1 MARAALRRGIR
12 PHIWWLPFPSGR
24 SDVFTG
30 PQTSGLDVDRV
41 PFTRTGT
48 FAGLA
53 RAFREM
59 QVHRQPD
66 GLVINASGR
75 PRFWLLPLLARA
87 ASMPSVWVHQMVD
100 SRDHRRLQP
109 GRFGGR
115 LEGLQLW
122 RAPQILRHRLAAT
135 AANAV
140 ITLNAEDRER
150 IVRWQRVRRDKIR
163 VVPHGVDLDRFRFD
177 AAGRDKLRRRWNLL
191 ADDADGPLIIGTA
204 GRLVMGK
211 GIEMLI
217 EATVLLRNCGTP
229 CRLVIAGDGP
239 DRSEMQALAHRLGVA
254 ERVLFVGFVQDMPA
268 YYSALDVFAL
278 CSATESFGLALAEAM
293 ACERVVI
300 GTPTA
305 GARRQIDHGH
315 TGWQLQTFD
324 ATELADSLAALYE
337 QRGRFSTLGREARL
351 AVTRQFS
358 IDLTLE
364 RTLRALSGSA
374 SHRSRLRWPGMDAL
388 PYAAMTVE
396 DLACGHSSICGKL
409 LEDDRVFDSE
419 EGINSSLVAGHTS
432 GCFS

>member
-1 MARAALRRGIR
+1 VGRSIERLTLVSDGPHFGGAERYIVAMARAALRRGVR
-12 PHIWWLPFPSGR
+12 PHIWWLPIPSGR
-24 SDVFTG
+24 NDVFTG
-30 PQTSGLDVDRV
+30 PQTADLDVDRV

-75 PRFWLLPLLARA
+75 PRFWLLPLLAWA
-87 ASMPSVWVHQMVD
+87 AGMPSVWVHQMVD

-122 RAPQILRHRLAAT
+122 RAPQVLRHRLAA
-135 AANAV
+135 AAASAV

-177 AAGRDKLRRRWNLL
+177 AAGRDRLRRRWSLL

-211 GIEMLI
+211 GIETLI
-217 EATVLLRNCGTP
+217 EAAALLKARGTA

-239 DRSEMQALAHRLGVA
+239 HRADMQALAHRLGIA
-254 ERVLFVGFVQDMPA
+254 DRVLFVGFVRDMPA
-268 YYSALDVFAL
+268 FYSALDVFAL
-278 CSATESFGLALAEAM
+278 CSTTESFGLALAEAM

-305 GARRQIDHGH
+305 GARQQINHGH
-315 TGWQLQTFD
+315 TGWQLRTFD
-324 ATELADSLAALYE
+324 AIELADALAALYE
-337 QRGRFSTLGREARL
+337 QRGRFPTLGGEARL

-364 RTLRALSGSA
+364 RTLRALSGPA
-374 SHRSRLRWPGMDAL
+374 GHRPPLRWPNMDVL
-388 PYAAMTVE
+388 PYAAMTAE
-396 DLACGHSSICGKL
+396 DLA
-409 LEDDRVFDSE
+409 
-419 EGINSSLVAGHTS
+419 
-432 GCFS
+432 

>member
-1 MARAALRRGIR
+1 MGRSIGRLTFVSDGPHLGGAERYIVAMARAALRRGIR
-12 PHIWWLPFPSGR
+12 PHIWWLPVPNGR
-24 SDVFTG
+24 NDVFTG
-30 PQTSGLDVDRV
+30 PQTADLDVDRV

-66 GLVINASGR
+66 ALVINASGR
-75 PRFWLLPLLARA
+75 PRFWLLPLLARLVGK
-87 ASMPSVWVHQMVD
+87 PSVWVHQMVD
-100 SRDHRRLQP
+100 GRDHRRLQP
-109 GRFGGR
+109 RRLGGH

-122 RAPQILRHRLAAT
+122 RVPQLFRHRLAA
-135 AANAV
+135 AAASAV
-140 ITLNAEDRER
+140 ITLNSEDRER
-150 IVRWQRVRRDKIR
+150 TVRWQRVRRDKIR

-177 AAGRDKLRRRWNLL
+177 AEGRDKLRCQWGLL
-191 ADDADGPLIIGTA
+191 AGDADDPLIIGTA

-217 EATVLLRNCGTP
+217 EATALLKARGTA
-229 CRLVIAGDGP
+229 CQLVIAGDGP
-239 DRSEMQALAHRLGVA
+239 DRSEMQALAHRLGVLD
-254 ERVLFVGFVQDMPA
+254 RVLFVGFIQDMPA

-315 TGWQLQTFD
+315 SGWQLRTFD
-324 ATELADSLAALYE
+324 ATELADALAGLYE
-337 QRGRFSTLGREARL
+337 QPGQFSTLGREARL

-364 RTLRALSGSA
+364 RTLRVLSRSA

-396 DLACGHSSICGKL
+396 DLA
-409 LEDDRVFDSE
+409 
-419 EGINSSLVAGHTS
+419 
-432 GCFS
+432 